1 MTIQAATLGYPRI
14 GKNREVKKALG
25 AFWSCRE
32 EVIPA
37 VKNKVAAA
45 KMIREESYGTQE

>member
-1 MTIQAATLGYPRI
+1 MTIQAATLGYPHI

-25 AFWSCRE
+25 VFWNCRE

-37 VKNKVAAA
+37 LKNKVAAA